1 MRLRDYQDLINRTIP
16 IIEQLSIS
24 QTPINGYPNLFQVSN
39 VQNFLRI
46 TEELKQAK
54 LFLTSIS
61 QIDNVANLKNAAE
74 NVISINSQSKNILN
88 NIKTEVLNSAKL
100 LQKTLNEVLT
110 EEDSDTLSIKLP
122 PNYSSIK
129 DFKNF
134 FDELEIICMPFKY
147 INEEVQITC
156 FDVGSEWIGL
166 KLISNSIGLFLSL
179 ADKSANLFNHVLE
192 CQKTI
197 EELEKVKLDKSE
209 SKIKIINQTIDL
221 LKKDKEKER
230 EEYIDKLIE
239 EAIAESKIVLKKDI
253 NNNEFKN
260 HLRKSMEKL
269 GSLIIRGLDIVP
281 ALKAKPEIKQL
292 SMKATANI
300 EEKRKLIIGI
310 DNLKYLTILD
320 TDVKSKDIPA
330 DTAELPE

>member
-1 MRLRDYQDLINRTIP
+1 MKEIKATDECRHELGYKLMRPIVSWNFKRKYHPVVIGGENIP
-16 IIEQLSIS
+16 KTGPLVFCGNHRHKDDQYNVMLETKRVIHMLSKDEYFKGKSAWFYRAAGCIPVDRS
-24 QTPINGYPNLFQVSN
+24 IHDEN
-39 VQNFLRI
+39 
-46 TEELKQAK
+46 AK
-54 LFLTSIS
+54 SEARAILH
-61 QIDNVANLKNAAE
+61 
-74 NVISINSQSKNILN
+74 SKG
-88 NIKTEVLNSAKL
+88 
-100 LQKTLNEVLT
+100 
-110 EEDSDTLSIKLP
+110 
-122 PNYSSIK
+122 
-129 DFKNF
+129 
-134 FDELEIICMPFKY
+134 C
-147 INEEVQITC
+147 
-156 FDVGSEWIGL
+156 
-166 KLISNSIGLFLSL
+166 IGLFPEGTRNEVTCK
-179 ADKSANLFNHVLE
+179 D
-192 CQKTI
+192 

-292 SMKATANI
+292 SLKATANI